1 MQNKEVRNWQDEEAL
16 KRFQIISP
24 LLDES
29 LDEGKKSQLRD
40 EIAERN
46 GISKRSVYR
55 YEKSFRE
62 GSFQGLKPMNRE
74 KRRSQALPENFDEI
88 VAEAIQLKKE
98 VPRRSVRQ
106 IIKILE
112 LEGWAA
118 PGVLKTSTMQRYL
131 YKAGFGTKQMKR
143 YAEKRESSSRRFCR
157 PHRMELVQGD
167 IKYGSEIRTSD
178 GKLVKTYLSSLIDD
192 HSRYILQSEFYDNQ
206 RQEVVEDTF
215 YKAILKHGR
224 FDCAYL
230 DNGTQYT
237 SNQLEQA
244 CAKLGIRVLHA
255 KPRACESKGKIEK
268 FHQKVDSFIAEIRAA
283 HVHSVE
289 ELNRKWKYFL
299 EQEYQKE
306 KHEGIAEYYRSN
318 GADVPDCGITPEQ
331 EWMRDTRRLVFLD
344 TSTVSEAFLHRETRK
359 LDNAGCFSFGNS
371 TYEASTALAN
381 AEVEIAYDPMDTD
394 VIRVAYRD
402 MEPIMAHRAAITSFA
417 SKKPA
422 VPAAMTGEAPK
433 TSRLLD
439 ALEQK
444 YNEEHKIRANAL
456 NFASYAGLRSGKEG
470 EEDV

>member
-29 LDEGKKSQLRD
+29 LDEGKRSQLRD

-118 PGVLKTSTMQRYL
+118 PGVLKASTMQRYL

-157 PHRMELVQGD
+157 PHRMELIQGD
-167 IKYGSEIRTSD
+167 IKYGPDIRTSD

-192 HSRYILQSEFYDNQ
+192 HSRYILQSEVYDNQ
-206 RQEVVEDTF
+206 RQEIVEDTF

-224 FDCAYL
+224 FDCTYL

-255 KPRACESKGKIEK
+255 KPRACESKGKILYDGFFYPHLFEK
-268 FHQKVDSFIAEIRAA
+268 
-283 HVHSVE
+283 
-289 ELNRKWKYFL
+289 
-299 EQEYQKE
+299 
-306 KHEGIAEYYRSN
+306 
-318 GADVPDCGITPEQ
+318 
-331 EWMRDTRRLVFLD
+331 
-344 TSTVSEAFLHRETRK
+344 
-359 LDNAGCFSFGNS
+359 
-371 TYEASTALAN
+371 AL
-381 AEVEIAYDPMDTD
+381 
-394 VIRVAYRD
+394 
-402 MEPIMAHRAAITSFA
+402 S
-417 SKKPA
+417 
-422 VPAAMTGEAPK
+422 
-433 TSRLLD
+433 
-439 ALEQK
+439 
-444 YNEEHKIRANAL
+444 
-456 NFASYAGLRSGKEG
+456 
-470 EEDV
+470 